1 LSGEGKIYSYTIIAA
16 GSTPPE
22 FLLQEKYV
30 GSYPVTVIEL
40 VEGPKIVAQLTDCKV
55 GELKIGLE
63 VEAVF
68 RKIYEDNQVIRYG
81 IKFRPIRKR
90 RIHKGS

>member
-1 LSGEGKIYSYTIIAA
+1 MLKNVIEN
-16 GSTPPE
+16 E
-22 FLLQEKYV
+22 FIQDHVEKFLNLV
-30 GSYPVTVIEL
+30 VEL

-55 GELKIGLE
+55 EELKIGLE

-68 RKIYEDNQVIRYG
+68 RKKYEDNQVIRYG

-90 RIHKGS
+90 RIRKGS

>member
-1 LSGEGKIYSYTIIAA
+1 MIEN
-16 GSTPPE
+16 E
-22 FLLQEKYV
+22 FIQDHVEKFLNLV
-30 GSYPVTVIEL
+30 VVEL

-55 GELKIGLE
+55 EELKIGLE

-68 RKIYEDNQVIRYG
+68 RKKYEDNQVIRYG